1 MPRSKTNTHHRVFVT
16 RPVADIALRR
26 LAEHARVDLWDDD
39 APPPHD
45 ELIIHIRDCDAV
57 LSMVSDRLD
66 AKTMGTASRL
76 IAISNLAVGVD
87 NIDLAAATHAGIA
100 VGHTPGVLSETT
112 ADLAFALMLAAAR
125 RVAEGDRFVRAG
137 RWRMW
142 TPRLMLGRDVWG
154 ATLGVIGWGAIG
166 QAVARRGAG
175 FGMRVI
181 YAAHKSSGSDKA
193 SAKASAKSV
202 AAAKSKS
209 PRATGKPAGGANASP
224 IANAECVELSEL
236 LATADFI
243 SINVPL
249 TPQTRQMIGA
259 RELATMKRG
268 AILVNTARGP
278 VIDQIAL
285 TEALRSGHLGGAGL
299 DVTETEPIDSSD
311 PLLKLANVVI
321 TPHIGSASHATRHR
335 MAELAVDNILDVFAG
350 RLPRHCAN
358 PAVKL
363 DVHRGPASLEE
374 KPARKSGAKSSR
386 RGK

>member
-1 MPRSKTNTHHRVFVT
+1 MPAAKSNHHRVFVT
-16 RPVADIALRR
+16 RPVADVALRR

-45 ELIIHIRDCDAV
+45 ELIVHLRDCDAV

-66 AKTMGTASRL
+66 ARTIAGASRL

-87 NIDLAAATHAGIA
+87 NIDLAAATLAGIA

-125 RVAEGDRFVRAG
+125 RVAEGDRLVRAG

-166 QAVARRGAG
+166 QAVGRRAAG

-181 YAAHKSSGSDKA
+181 YAAHGSNNSGALSEQSPK
-193 SAKASAKSV
+193 
-202 AAAKSKS
+202 AAKSK
-209 PRATGKPAGGANASP
+209 PRAIARKTAGATDV
-224 IANAECVELSEL
+224 IAAPGAECVELRRL
-236 LATADFI
+236 LAESDFI

-249 TPQTRQMIGA
+249 TPHTRHLIGT
-259 RELATMKRG
+259 RELAVMKRG
-268 AILVNTARGP
+268 AILINTARGS
-278 VIDQIAL
+278 VIDQTAL
-285 TEALRSGHLGGAGL
+285 VEALRSGHLGGAGL
-299 DVTETEPIDSSD
+299 DVTETEPIDAGD

-350 RLPRHCAN
+350 RLPRNCAN

-363 DVHRGPASLEE
+363 G
-374 KPARKSGAKSSR
+374 ARTRKTPDRSAPRK
-386 RGK
+386 

>member
-16 RPVADIALRR
+16 RPVAYVALRR
-26 LAEHARVDLWDDD
+26 LAEHARVYLWDDD

-66 AKTMGTASRL
+66 AKTMVTPSRL

-112 ADLAFALMLAAAR
+112 ADLAFGLMLAAAR

-181 YAAHKSSGSDKA
+181 YAAHKSA
-193 SAKASAKSV
+193 NSATAP
-202 AAAKSKS
+202 SKS
-209 PRATGKPAGGANASP
+209 TTITKARA
-224 IANAECVELSEL
+224 
-236 LATADFI
+236 
-243 SINVPL
+243 
-249 TPQTRQMIGA
+249 
-259 RELATMKRG
+259 
-268 AILVNTARGP
+268 
-278 VIDQIAL
+278 
-285 TEALRSGHLGGAGL
+285 
-299 DVTETEPIDSSD
+299 
-311 PLLKLANVVI
+311 
-321 TPHIGSASHATRHR
+321 
-335 MAELAVDNILDVFAG
+335 
-350 RLPRHCAN
+350 
-358 PAVKL
+358 
-363 DVHRGPASLEE
+363 
-374 KPARKSGAKSSR
+374 
-386 RGK
+386 

>member
-1 MPRSKTNTHHRVFVT
+1 MPASKSNHRRVFVT

-45 ELIIHIRDCDAV
+45 ELVVHLRDCDAV
-57 LSMVSDRLD
+57 LSMISDRLD
-66 AKTMGTASRL
+66 ARTIAAAPRL
-76 IAISNLAVGVD
+76 VAISNLAVGVD
-87 NIDLAAATHAGIA
+87 NIDLTAATKASVA

-166 QAVARRGAG
+166 QAVARRAAG
-175 FGMRVI
+175 FGMRVL
-181 YAAHKSSGSDKA
+181 YAAHNSTSSA
-193 SAKASAKSV
+193 SAVSKSAVTAKAKAHAFTQGQLASA
-202 AAAKSKS
+202 
-209 PRATGKPAGGANASP
+209 RATTLRD
-224 IANAECVELSEL
+224 AECVELGQL

-249 TPQTRQMIGA
+249 TTQTRRMIGA
-259 RELATMKRG
+259 RELAAMKRG

-278 VIDQIAL
+278 VVDQAAL
-285 TEALRSGHLGGAGL
+285 SEALRSGHLGGAGL
-299 DVTETEPIDSSD
+299 DVTESEPIEADD
-311 PLLKLANVVI
+311 PLLKLPNVVI

-358 PAVKL
+358 PAVKI
-363 DVHRGPASLEE
+363 G
-374 KPARKSGAKSSR
+374 ARR
-386 RGK
+386 RRAPTGIARRK